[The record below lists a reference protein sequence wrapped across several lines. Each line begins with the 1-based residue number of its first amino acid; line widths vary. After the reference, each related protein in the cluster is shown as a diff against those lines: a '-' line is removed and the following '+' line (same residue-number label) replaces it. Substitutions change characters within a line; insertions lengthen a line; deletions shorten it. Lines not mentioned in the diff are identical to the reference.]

1 MMKVWSA
8 TSVPSVIVILD
19 VPKGVKSHTTR
30 LCLVHLHTLIHP
42 SCYIIFVATYITLN
56 GIMVNT
62 LHETS
67 K

>member
-1 MMKVWSA
+1 MKVWSA

-30 LCLVHLHTLIHP
+30 LCLVDLHTLTHP
-42 SCYIIFVATYITLN
+42 SCHIIFVATYITLN